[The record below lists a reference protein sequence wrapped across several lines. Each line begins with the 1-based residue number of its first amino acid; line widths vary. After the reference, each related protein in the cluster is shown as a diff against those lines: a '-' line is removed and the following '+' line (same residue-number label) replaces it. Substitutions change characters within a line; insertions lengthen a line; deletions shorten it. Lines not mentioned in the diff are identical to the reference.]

1 MQKFNQFISE
11 GAMSASFLENRG
23 PRQVKNY
30 VLPYLN
36 SAGRA
41 KTVKAF
47 SNSESS
53 ALSKVD
59 ASSHGEKYDPKAS
72 STHVLEKEHNGHA
85 AGTPIKITHVT
96 HENSDKIIAHTESHG
111 AIPLSKI
118 SKPKE
123 LAKPA
128 QGNYGFEVETK
139 VAKNLGLKQNAGS
152 SNVDRDFEIHGA
164 KAKVKVVPDKEEPIV
179 RGESKLEQGRMGVTS
194 LKYTPHPTK
203 KGKGSW
209 GFTGQD
215 RMVEKF
221 PETQIK
227 GPDGKHRPL
236 LDHLNKFHADGNFR
250 QGTSAPAPSGT
261 ARHYL
266 SGKQINVL
274 HIHDKKTKNSTTY
287 TIGDTSLKGKTGLGH
302 LSHKDIDKMDG
313 TVSLEPAGK
322 GRIRIA
328 HSPNTSVMRQYASA
342 ASENPTEHKTLENK
356 KHADEFKAGAKK
368 HAEEWAAMPEKKR
381 AAITAKRFGT
391 KKLKQIKEEI
401 MIEDAPANSMGAAG
415 ISGLGTSTGGVAG
428 FDPAI
433 DGIFRRSQP
442 AMVGLNPNKYRKILT
457 RLRLGKK

>member
-1 MQKFNQFISE
+1 MQKFNQFINE
-11 GAMSASFLENRG
+11 GAMSSSFLENRG

-30 VLPYLN
+30 VLPYLS
-36 SAGRA
+36 SAGKK

-59 ASSHGEKYDPKAS
+59 TSSHGEKYNPEAKH
-72 STHVLEKEHNGHA
+72 THVLEKEHNGHA

-164 KAKVKVVPDKEEPIV
+164 KAKVKVVPHKEEAIV

-194 LKYTPHPTK
+194 LKHTAGK
-203 KGKGSW
+203 NGKGTW

-221 PETQIK
+221 PETKIK

-261 ARHYL
+261 ARHYF

-287 TIGDTSLKGKTGLGH
+287 TIGDTSLKGKTGLSH

-342 ASENPTEHKTLENK
+342 ASENPTEHRSLENK

-381 AAITAKRFGT
+381 ASITAKRFG
-391 KKLKQIKEEI
+391 KRNLKQLKEQIAMSVGSNATAGGAGGIAGLEP
-401 MIEDAPANSMGAAG
+401 DFPPVAAG
-415 ISGLGTSTGGVAG
+415 ITTQGHMLRRNLPSIVGTKS
-428 FDPAI
+428 
-433 DGIFRRSQP
+433 
-442 AMVGLNPNKYRKILT
+442 NKYKRFKSYV
-457 RLRLGKK
+457 LGK